1 MINAY
6 VCVKGWVHECVRL
19 QKGATFHTSIS
30 TFFTVG
36 FNEFLMFDLEKLG
49 ETKEERQ
56 KDTLDFLL
64 TH

>member
-36 FNEFLMFDLEKLG
+36 FNEFLMFDLENWGKQR
-49 ETKEERQ
+49 K
-56 KDTLDFLL
+56 KDRKI
-64 TH
+64 HWISY